1 MDEKKIRNAI
11 AVLREAGLE
20 HYKPEYRKDANE
32 GEAIGMALAWRL
44 SPQDI
49 AQLAYSA
56 WEDVNAHDACRWLNW
71 FWRLYSGMTRDDVR
85 VVVDTASRKITVF
98 GDWLPDMSE
107 HEQIKVSI
115 KATAKELSK

>member
-1 MDEKKIRNAI
+1 MNNITVEQAI
-11 AVLREAGLE
+11 EVLRQEGLS
-20 HYKPEYRKDANE
+20 HYKEEYRKDANI

-44 SPQDI
+44 SPKDI

-71 FWRLYSGMTRDDVR
+71 FWRLYPYMTRDDIR
-85 VVVDTASRKITVF
+85 VVVDNSSRKTTII

-107 HEQIKVSI
+107 HEQVKVSI
-115 KATAKELSK
+115 KATAKELKR